1 MDPNLLKHIEYF
13 LEPNSQV
20 RTPPRCPRNLHLSP
34 GTKSCR
40 TGELTPVLTPHRLA
54 AT

>member
-20 RTPPRCPRNLHLSP
+20 RTIETFPCQLLLDYSMR
-34 GTKSCR
+34 SCC
-40 TGELTPVLTPHRLA
+40 
-54 AT
+54 

>member
-20 RTPPRCPRNLHLSP
+20 RFIQRPMRQIMRHGQP
-34 GTKSCR
+34 
-40 TGELTPVLTPHRLA
+40 LA
-54 AT
+54 KLFTRS